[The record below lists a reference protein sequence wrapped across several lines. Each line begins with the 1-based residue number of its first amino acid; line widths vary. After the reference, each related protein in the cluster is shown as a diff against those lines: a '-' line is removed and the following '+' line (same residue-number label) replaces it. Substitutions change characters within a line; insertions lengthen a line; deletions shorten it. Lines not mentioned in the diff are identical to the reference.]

1 MRLIAK
7 PVRMNLKKSPLLLF
21 VLGSFLF
28 LGPAHAQVTS
38 KTQVP
43 KKEGTA
49 TGMFP
54 KPGEWP
60 AYRRTGTQ
68 EGYSPLRGNI
78 TKPQIV
84 WKQFAG
90 AIETL
95 LVVEPG
101 SGKSKLTLPGDEVKL
116 AVASDT
122 ITKADFIPTPK
133 SPEEDTSPWNSTYA
147 DVLPEYPGK
156 EKLEFESAFGKT
168 MTNGQWAHCIGR
180 LMARK
185 NGEWTTIWETKPLDY
200 LFNSFPLVGDFDG
213 DGKTDIAILPFWK
226 MLLFDARTGVF
237 KDSCRF
243 NDNRSYGF
251 HGVYDFDGDG
261 KSEFLVEADFSKH
274 VDVLGFRD
282 GKLTLFWQRDIEQ
295 DIADPQRI
303 LTVAP
308 DPVMDI
314 DGDGRP
320 EVIITLYNDTGDNR
334 WHLIFVDA
342 ITGKTKVDFPDE
354 KLAAPLDVD
363 GDGVKELLTTVTS
376 GVGMLAKIRVRAVKD
391 HKLQMAW
398 EKDNAGWEIWE
409 PPLPANVKSMATQ
422 GRQTAMSRVVGK
434 DTYVVLRESKSP
446 TETAVSLAKWQG
458 SVFNTVTTVSGDNL
472 EGLGIDAA
480 GRLLV
485 RARHRFGESSAM
497 MISNG
502 KVTLQ
507 TTKRI
512 GFVPGSVIV
521 TSPDGARTSTIVVQ
535 GAVNEQVVF
544 QAPKTESTSVELK
557 YISGRGQGNWWVNTL
572 DLVSTSGVPS
582 FGWSGSAFGAIVADV
597 AGDGHRQVIV
607 ADAGASGLARLSAKD
622 LNGKIIW
629 QHEFPRIVGT
639 PAPQNTGGV
648 IFWQA
653 GHFTD
658 PRRQDILATTQRS
671 KMHSEE
677 TFLLSGVDGHVIWH
691 RDRQIGKRGVGGNTF
706 AVADYDGD
714 GLDDLGSLWPSI
726 LYLMKGNTGE
736 DILAM
741 DAKWKQVYA
750 KQVYFGHAVAGNFL
764 NEGKPAIYFSGQ
776 LMTGV
781 IRLDGTLVW
790 FDALDKSP
798 AYMPSFG
805 DFDGD
810 RRADVISWG
819 YEEGTRSYDL
829 ASGKLKWTMPNPA
842 GADANLKNPA
852 DEVRGTASAD
862 LDGDGRDEALVV
874 ADNTL
879 YCLGTSKEGSR
890 GEVRWKIKFPTS
902 VGPPTVAT
910 LDDSGRVSVLVA
922 GADGF
927 VYCLR

>member
-1 MRLIAK
+1 MNFMRSL
-7 PVRMNLKKSPLLLF
+7 LLLF
-21 VLGSFLF
+21 VVASFLF
-28 LGPAHAQVTS
+28 LAPTQAQDAS
-38 KTQVP
+38 KPPVA
-43 KKEGTA
+43 KKEE
-49 TGMFP
+49 TGRDIFP

-78 TKPQIV
+78 TKPKIV

-101 SGKSKLTLPGDEVKL
+101 SGKNKLSLPGDEVKL
-116 AVASDT
+116 AVASDS

-133 SPEEDTSPWNSTYA
+133 GPEEDTSPWNSTYA
-147 DVLPEYPGK
+147 DILPEYPGK
-156 EKLEFESAFGKT
+156 EKIEFESAFGKT
-168 MTNGQWAHCIGR
+168 MTNGQWAQCIGR

-185 NGEWTTIWETKPLDY
+185 NGEWTTIWETKPMRD

-213 DGKTDIAILPFWK
+213 DGTKEIAILPFYQMK
-226 MLLFDARTGVF
+226 LVDAQTGMV

-243 NDNRSYGF
+243 NENRSYGF

-261 KSEFLVEADFSKH
+261 KSEFLIEADVSKH
-274 VDVLGFRD
+274 VDVLGFRN

-303 LTVAP
+303 MNVAP

-314 DGDGRP
+314 DGDGIP
-320 EVIITLYNDTGDNR
+320 EVIITIYNDTGDNR
-334 WHLIFVDA
+334 WHLLFVDA
-342 ITGKTKVDFPDE
+342 LTGKTKVDFPDE
-354 KLAAPLDVD
+354 KFSAPLDVD

-376 GVGMLAKIRVRAVKD
+376 GVGMLAKIRVRALKD
-391 HKLQMAW
+391 HKLDMVW
-398 EKDNAGWEIWE
+398 EKDNAGWQIWE
-409 PPLPANVKSMATQ
+409 PPLPVHVKSMAAQ
-422 GRQTAMSRVVGK
+422 GRQTVINRVVGK

-446 TETAVSLAKWQG
+446 TETVVSLANWNG
-458 SVFNTVTTVSGDNL
+458 SAFNTVTTVGGDNL
-472 EGLGIDAA
+472 DGLGIDAT

-485 RARHRFGESSAM
+485 RSRHRFGESSAM
-497 MISNG
+497 AISNG
-502 KVTLQ
+502 NVTRQ
-507 TTKRI
+507 TTRRI
-512 GFVPGSVIV
+512 GFVPASVLV
-521 TSPDGARTSTIVVQ
+521 TSPDGAKTSTIIMH
-535 GAVNEQVVF
+535 GAENEQVLF
-544 QAPKTESTSVELK
+544 QAPKAEGAKVNLK
-557 YISGRGQGNWWVNTL
+557 YISGRGQGNWWVKAL
-572 DLVSTSGVPS
+572 DLVSTIGVPK
-582 FGWSGSAFGAIVADV
+582 FEWSGSAFGAIVADL
-597 AGDGHRQVIV
+597 AGDGQRQVIV
-607 ADAGASGLARLSAKD
+607 ADAGPSGLARLSAKD

-629 QHEFPRIVGT
+629 QHEFPRIIGN
-639 PAPQNTGGV
+639 PPPQNTGGV

-658 PRRQDILATTQRS
+658 PHRQDILATTQRS
-671 KMHSEE
+671 KIHSEE

-691 RDRQIGKRGVGGNTF
+691 RDRQISKRAVGGNTF

-714 GLDDLGSLWPSI
+714 GLDDIGSLWPSI
-726 LYLMKGNTGE
+726 LYFMKGSTGK

-741 DAKWKQVYA
+741 DAKWKQVYD

-764 NEGKPAIYFSGQ
+764 NDGRPSIFFSGQ

-781 IRLDGTLVW
+781 IALDGTLVW

-798 AYMPSFG
+798 AYIPSFG

-810 RRADVISWG
+810 KRADMIGWG
-819 YEEGTRSYDL
+819 FEDGTRSYDM
-829 ASGKLKWTMPNPA
+829 ASGKLKWTIPNPQ
-842 GADANLKNPA
+842 GADANITNPA

-874 ADNTL
+874 AENTL
-879 YCLGTSKEGSR
+879 YCLGTSKDGSK
-890 GEVRWKIKFPTS
+890 GEVRWKIKFPTTLGS
-902 VGPPTVAT
+902 PTVAI
-910 LDDSGRVSVLVA
+910 LDNSGTVSILVA